1 MGIATEDA
9 VVVPEHWQVA
19 RFHEIA
25 RVVKRVGRPDLEL
38 LSVYLDRGV
47 IRYAESSGQV
57 HKPSLDLSAYQ
68 QVEPGNLVLNNQ
80 QAWRGSVGVSSYD
93 GIVSPAYVV
102 CELSPRMNQ
111 RYSNQLFR
119 SPIMVEQMVTASK
132 GVGSIQRNLTMAYLR
147 MCRVPV
153 PPMYEQELL
162 VRYLDHAELRIA
174 KAIDAK
180 QRVSQLLMERRSRQ
194 LEDCLLHG
202 LGTETSTRESE
213 IPGVGAIPSH
223 WVTPLAGVIFK
234 ERSREPVPGLDGPLS
249 LSQRDGLVRS
259 EDLQERSM
267 KTSSYDAWKQVLPG
281 DLVLNRFKA
290 HLGVFFAASIR
301 GMVSFHYGVFESKP
315 VSNTKYF
322 ELLFHTYAFRTIFAG
337 RSNGMTVGL
346 QNLSNQNF
354 YGTRIVVPPL
364 AEQHLITEYA
374 EAKTRSTLNAIEVI
388 DTEISLLREYRT
400 RLISDVVTGKLD
412 IRGEAAKLPVI
423 DPEELA
429 EVTAGAGLKAED
441 DGDDE

>member
-1 MGIATEDA
+1 MG
-9 VVVPEHWQVA
+9 
-19 RFHEIA
+19 EIPS
-25 RVVKRVGRPDLEL
+25 RWGLLKGKEL
-38 LSVYLDRGV
+38 FLKLDRSVDASDGTV
-47 IRYAESSGQV
+47 TVFRDGMVTLRSNRRMSGFTEATQF
-57 HKPSLDLSAYQ
+57 SGYQ
-68 QVEPGNLVLNNQ
+68 GVEPGDLVIHQ
-80 QAWRGSVGVSSYD
+80 MDAFAGAVGVSDSRGKCSPVCAVCRPRSDAVPDYYARVIRTMALSGWISALSK
-93 GIVSPAYVV
+93 GIRVRSTDF
-102 CELSPRMNQ
+102 
-111 RYSNQLFR
+111 RYSVFKQQWF
-119 SPIMVEQMVTASK
+119 
-132 GVGSIQRNLTMAYLR
+132 
-147 MCRVPV
+147 PV
-153 PPMYEQELL
+153 PPVDEQELI

-174 KAIDAK
+174 KAIAAK
-180 QRVSQLLMERRSRQ
+180 QRVGQLLVERRSRQ
-194 LEDCLLHG
+194 LEDCLIHG
-202 LGTETSTRESE
+202 LGTETPTRESG

-223 WVTPLAGVIFK
+223 WLTPLAGVIFK
-234 ERSREPVPGLDGPLS
+234 ERSRDPVPGLDGPLS
-249 LSQRDGLVRS
+249 LSQRGGLVRS

-301 GMVSFHYGVFESKP
+301 GMVSFHYGVFEPKS

-322 ELLFHTYAFRTIFAG
+322 ELLFHTHAFRTIFAG

-364 AEQHLITEYA
+364 AEQHSITEYA
-374 EAKTRSTLNAIEVI
+374 EAKTRSTSNAIEVI
-388 DTEISLLREYRT
+388 DVEISLLREYRT

-412 IRGEAAKLPVI
+412 VREEAAKLPVI

-429 EVTAGAGLKAED
+429 EVTAGTGLAAED